1 MNQVSTIVSARPAA
15 PVLPVAHGHM
25 IAGSDP
31 AILQRIADDGI
42 SLALWERASPLRD
55 GALAG
60 FEDARVVTTGAQV
73 AADLTARLINSESW
87 HALLIADVAM
97 LARHFAAIM
106 RSASIEI
113 RLERVTGRAC
123 WKWHSDYVT
132 ARLICTYIGPG
143 TQWLSRGC
151 DHPPAAGDQHQLGT
165 GTVGLFKGKAW
176 AGDRAIIHR
185 SPPPDAADAERLLLV
200 IDPVA
205 MDDREQR
212 L

>member
-15 PVLPVAHGHM
+15 PVIPVADGHM
-25 IAGSDP
+25 IAGSD
-31 AILQRIADDGI
+31 ATVLQRIADDGI
-42 SLALWERASPLRD
+42 SLALWERTSPLRH
-55 GALAG
+55 GSLAG
-60 FEDARVVTTGAQV
+60 FDDVRIVTTGAQV
-73 AADLTARLINSESW
+73 TADLTARLTNRESW
-87 HALLIADVAM
+87 HAPLIADVAM
-97 LARHFAAIM
+97 LARHFAAIL

-151 DHPPAAGDQHQLGT
+151 NHPPAAGDQHQLGT
-165 GTVGLFKGKAW
+165 GTVGLFKGKGW
-176 AGDRAIIHR
+176 AGDGAIVHR

-205 MDDREQR
+205 ADDRVRR